1 MLFIGVSKTQMPG
14 KNSYWRRSKT
24 LFADRCLSTASCVIH
39 WNNGYGC
46 CRMARL
52 ESSVALFKDS
62 LGAAFSNRWAN
73 PLRREMKEIIIAYTV
88 YFRTWERNTSK
99 LMEQHRFRLRN
110 SREAAPAVRKM
121 EGIFLG
127 AGVEQTWKQL
137 VFGCSWKGCE
147 IMNWMPLL
155 LYEQKCWE
163 KLGILGNSKVDVAF
177 LKASQVLKKSFVGPS
192 SIEGGLL
199 SIHSPLPFVSKS
211 EVIFESF
218 AAASGLY
225 IWSLLCFG

>member
-1 MLFIGVSKTQMPG
+1 
-14 KNSYWRRSKT
+14 
-24 LFADRCLSTASCVIH
+24 
-39 WNNGYGC
+39 
-46 CRMARL
+46 
-52 ESSVALFKDS
+52 
-62 LGAAFSNRWAN
+62 
-73 PLRREMKEIIIAYTV
+73 
-88 YFRTWERNTSK
+88 
-99 LMEQHRFRLRN
+99 
-110 SREAAPAVRKM
+110 
-121 EGIFLG
+121 
-127 AGVEQTWKQL
+127 
-137 VFGCSWKGCE
+137 
-147 IMNWMPLL
+147 MPLL

-225 IWSLLCFG
+225 I